1 MQNYEVGQ
9 IVYLLV
15 KGEMKVIPTRVV
27 EAITRKTLEGVATTY
42 MVQLPDKD
50 RSVMDLTELDAEPYN
65 DLNRVREVMLE
76 RVTAS
81 IEGTIKRSEALARA
95 LMGSPQSDAA

>member
-27 EAITRKTLEGVATTY
+27 EAITRKRLNGTETTY
-42 MVQLPDKD
+42 MVQLPDKE
-50 RSVMDLTELDAEPYN
+50 RTIMDLTDLDAEPFN
-65 DLNRVREVMLE
+65 DLNRVREIMLE

-81 IEGTIKRSEALARA
+81 IEGTIKRTEALARS
-95 LMGSPQSDAA
+95 LSTPDSE

>member
-27 EAITRKTLEGVATTY
+27 EAITRRRLNGSETTY

-50 RSVMDLTELDAEPYN
+50 RTVIDLTELDAERSQSCPRSHVGAGYCF
-65 DLNRVREVMLE
+65 NRRDDQAH
-76 RVTAS
+76 RSPCPIARDAS
-81 IEGTIKRSEALARA
+81 RR
-95 LMGSPQSDAA
+95 

>member
-27 EAITRKTLEGVATTY
+27 EAITRRRLSGSETTY
-42 MVQLPDKD
+42 MVQLPDKE
-50 RSVMDLTELDAEPYN
+50 RTIIDLTELDAEPFN
-65 DLNRVREVMLE
+65 DLNRVRDVMLE

-81 IEGTIKRSEALARA
+81 IEGTIKRTEALARSLA
-95 LMGSPQSDAA
+95 TPPDDE

>member
-15 KGEMKVIPTRVV
+15 KGEMKVIPARVV
-27 EAITRKTLEGVATTY
+27 EAITRKRLSGTETTY
-42 MVQLPDKD
+42 MVQIPDKD
-50 RSVMDLTELDAEPYN
+50 RTIVDLTELDAEPFS
-65 DLNRVREVMLE
+65 DLSRVREVMLE

-81 IEGTIKRSEALARA
+81 IEGTIKRTEALARSLTVTA
-95 LMGSPQSDAA
+95 EDE

>member
-27 EAITRKTLEGVATTY
+27 EAITRRTLEGVATTY
-42 MVQLPDKD
+42 MVQLPDKS
-50 RSVMDLTELDAEPYN
+50 RSIMDLSELDAEPYN
-65 DLNRVREVMLE
+65 DLNRVREIMLE
-76 RVTAS
+76 RLAAS
-81 IEGTIKRSEALARA
+81 VESTIKRSEALARS
-95 LMGSPQSDAA
+95 LSESHTDAE